1 VKKGKKEKY
10 KLFVN
15 RLQNVSRP
23 FGSSARVTNPTWQR
37 VARRAWLSTAARN
50 RYAPHSSSTNK
61 LKVVLFNMEAELF
74 VFKYVP

>member
-1 VKKGKKEKY
+1 VTKGC
-10 KLFVN
+10 
-15 RLQNVSRP
+15 
-23 FGSSARVTNPTWQR
+23 T
-37 VARRAWLSTAARN
+37 RRAWLSTAARN